1 MKVFILNQMM
11 KVFSLNAMMEIFQ
24 DIILI
29 MMLKII
35 KNVIQVAKHV
45 KEKEMIQII
54 IVYYVQ
60 MKIIMYYLFQKQ

>member
-11 KVFSLNAMMEIFQ
+11 KEFSLNAMMEIFQ